1 MARLK
6 SSWELAMER
15 TQDIEIDKEKFKRD
29 DNVKKARTA
38 SGLFINDED
47 GNNDIKKELDAINDK
62 DAVKE
67 GVLMTVMQNLFL
79 PSETVLTDRYERVL
93 SLISLLCKN
102 NAEIMDYAN
111 QLIAFIK
118 QYPEHQKQLV
128 DQLREQLKPML
139 EEKAAQLKQKYGQDI
154 PLSIENDKEAMK
166 IAENQL
172 SKLKAQYDQALTDGK
187 TQLEGLLRNC

>member
-47 GNNDIKKELDAINDK
+47 GNGDIKKELDAINDK

-187 TQLEGLLRNC
+187 AQLEGLLRNC